1 MKTVVELFLGKYG
14 SLLDVLQKVQRLE
27 IYYRESMALSKSKNI
42 FQIILDLWSM
52 LMSVWIGK
60 YLKETSHGLLVANSC
75 NLKGEIGRIKLK

>member
-42 FQIILDLWSM
+42 FQIILDL
-52 LMSVWIGK
+52 
-60 YLKETSHGLLVANSC
+60 
-75 NLKGEIGRIKLK
+75 